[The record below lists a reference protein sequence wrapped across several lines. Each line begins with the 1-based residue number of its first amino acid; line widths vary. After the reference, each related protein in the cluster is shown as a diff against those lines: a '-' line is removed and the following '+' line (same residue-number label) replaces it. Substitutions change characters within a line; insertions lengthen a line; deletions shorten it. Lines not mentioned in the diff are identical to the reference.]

1 MVAMDDRNINLISLN
16 VKGVQTYHKRNKIFD
31 YLRENVNPYGLIF
44 LQETHYSSKEE
55 KKWEDNFKG
64 QFFLSKLTLAA

>member
-44 LQETHYSSKEE
+44 
-55 KKWEDNFKG
+55 
-64 QFFLSKLTLAA
+64 